1 MEYHPEFE
9 TAFILLACQRCAE
22 ATILLGCEED
32 WRLVSRSAFECECGE
47 SLTISGN
54 CICEEEHIKQLLRRG
69 LRVFSG
75 W

>member
-9 TAFILLACQRCAE
+9 RDSILLECRRCAE

-32 WRLVSRSAFECECGE
+32 WRLGSCSTFECECGE
-47 SLTISGN
+47 SLTISVN
-54 CICEEEHIKQLLRRG
+54 RIREEEHIKQLLRRG
-69 LRVFSG
+69 LRALSG